1 MSLPIVY
8 NIFQMVEDL
17 YYSKDSPYKVF
28 SRSAASF
35 GELSIICDVYR
46 LYTGFYFDPMK
57 RREDKDDNYLIVS
70 AIYGLDGKRNLIVIP
85 VLDDPDNI
93 KYARMSY
100 MNSIIYPDLGDTS
113 MYCASPVKMSD
124 TRDTKT
130 IYNTIAYSIHPP
142 VRKNY
147 YFTSY
152 ELDLFILMA
161 VISIKLFYED
171 RKLSEDDY
179 VFIRREYSLNLK
191 NIQCSYHSLK
201 LCYAND
207 IKDMILIDKW
217 FDDYFDRVLYN
228 KISNLNFN
236 DFKYSYLHM
245 REIAFDYGKVFIT
258 NKDFEKL
265 IEAEKEKEES
275 Q

>member
-1 MSLPIVY
+1 MSVPIVY

-17 YYSKDSPYKVF
+17 YCSKDSPYEVF
-28 SRSAASF
+28 SQSAFSF
-35 GELSIICDVYR
+35 AELSTVCDIYR

-57 RREDKDDNYLIVS
+57 SREDKDDNYLIVS
-70 AIYGLDGKRNLIVIP
+70 AIYGFDGKRNLIVIP

-93 KYARMSY
+93 KYDRMKY

-124 TRDTKT
+124 IRDTKT
-130 IYNTIAYSIHPP
+130 MYNSIIYSVHTP

-147 YFTSY
+147 FFTSY
-152 ELDLFILMA
+152 ELDLFVLMA
-161 VISIKLFYED
+161 ITSMKLFHED

-179 VFIRREYSLNLK
+179 AFIRREYSNNLK
-191 NIQCSYHSLK
+191 NIQYSYHAMK
-201 LCYAND
+201 LRHKEE
-207 IKDMILIDKW
+207 IKDMTPIDLW
-217 FDDYFDRVLYN
+217 FYDYFDKVLYK
-228 KISNLNFN
+228 KISDLNFN
-236 DFKYSYLHM
+236 DFRRSYNQM

-275 Q
+275 H